1 MLTLEAIL
9 KATKQMSSYGEGGVR
24 GALDH
29 LPDRVQGRPEPR
41 DIEVVCDEET
51 SDRGFERRWDDE
63 LKIWRF
69 D

>member
-41 DIEVVCDEET
+41 DVQVDCDDET
-51 SDRGFERRWDDE
+51 VASSTTRRWDND

>member
-1 MLTLEAIL
+1 MLTLDAIL
-9 KATKQMSSYGEGGVR
+9 KATKQMSSYGEGGGR

-29 LPDRVQGRPEPR
+29 LPDRVQGRAEPR
-41 DIEVVCDEET
+41 DIEVDSGQET
-51 SDRGFERRWDDE
+51 NDTTSSRRWDDE

>member
-1 MLTLEAIL
+1 MLTLDAIL
-9 KATKQMSSYGEGGVR
+9 KATKQMSSYGEGGAR

-41 DIEVVCDEET
+41 DIEVGCDNET
-51 SDRGFERRWDDE
+51 SDSVTTRRWDED